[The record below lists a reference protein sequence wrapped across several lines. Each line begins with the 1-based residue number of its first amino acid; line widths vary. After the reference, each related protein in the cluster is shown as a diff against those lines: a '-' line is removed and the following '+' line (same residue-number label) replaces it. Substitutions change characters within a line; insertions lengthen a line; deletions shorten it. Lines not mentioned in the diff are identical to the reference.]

1 MTSAFGGQHSIQLS
15 YGCIADTRNTVRI
28 TDFADKAKQKAVS
41 FTWSVEG
48 VKAKANAGVR
58 RGEFLP
64 AHHRLSSEHRSPR
77 V

>member
-41 FTWSVEG
+41 FAQRNEG
-48 VKAKANAGVR
+48 VKTKANATVR
-58 RGEFLP
+58 RAKFSP
-64 AHHRLSSEHRSPR
+64 SHHRLSSEHRSPQ

>member
-41 FTWSVEG
+41 FAQRNEG
-48 VKAKANAGVR
+48 VKTKANATVR
-58 RGEFLP
+58 RGEVL
-64 AHHRLSSEHRSPR
+64 AVTSPPFQR
-77 V
+77 TSFPSV